1 MLRRV
6 TPVPLSEDDGRS
18 SLFSILRGAK
28 APEALL
34 RDLLSLL
41 PHPAVLVESTGK
53 LVLAN
58 ELAER
63 MFGYQSD
70 ELHGL
75 RIEKLIPERFR
86 GPHSRH
92 FSEYFARPRVRG
104 IGAGLTLSALR
115 KDGTE
120 FPAEIS
126 LGPIETA
133 AGTLVLGLIRAIG
146 PSEERDRAI
155 FDQVTAG
162 VVHTALNGRILEVNK
177 AFCELIGYTRE
188 EALAVHIHDLMH
200 PADAGTGIDAR
211 GRMLARGL
219 SVYQREA
226 RLIRKGGAEIWT
238 HVDTSLIRGAD
249 GRPVHFIS
257 LLHDISAQKRADEQ
271 RCESELR
278 FRQLAENIS
287 EAFWL
292 ADPSKSEVLY
302 VSPAYEGIWGR
313 SAQALLSSPSDW
325 LEAVHPEDR
334 VRVYEAV
341 ETKRTA
347 GTYDEEYRIVRPD
360 GSVRWIRDRAFPVRD
375 DDGRVA
381 RVAGIAEN
389 VTERKN
395 IEAEL
400 ERTVARL
407 RRAVQSAVEVASKI
421 IELRDPYTHGHEHRV
436 GEIAAAIATEM
447 GLPPDVVEGV
457 RVAGYLHDVGKIGVP
472 TEILSR
478 PSRLAPAEL
487 AIVREHAQKSY
498 EILRGMEFPWPVAEA
513 AWQHHER
520 LDGSGYPRGLK
531 GDQIIVEARIL
542 AVADTV
548 EAMASHRPYRAGCGP
563 EAALLEMEAGSGT
576 RFDPLVVQ
584 ACLNLFRVKGYRL
597 PE

>member
-6 TPVPLSEDDGRS
+6 TSVPLSEDDGRS

-34 RDLLSLL
+34 RDLLSLF
-41 PHPAVLVESTGK
+41 PHAAILVESTGR

-63 MFGYQSD
+63 LFGYRSD
-70 ELHGL
+70 ELQGL
-75 RIEKLIPERFR
+75 RIEKLVPERFR
-86 GPHSRH
+86 GAHSVH
-92 FSEYFARPRVRG
+92 FSAYFARPRARRM
-104 IGAGLTLSALR
+104 GAGLTLRALR
-115 KDGTE
+115 KDGAE
-120 FPAEIS
+120 FQAEIS
-126 LGPIETA
+126 LRPIESA
-133 AGTLVLGLIRAIG
+133 AGTLVLGLIRAIS
-146 PSEERDRAI
+146 PREERDQAV

-162 VVHTALNGRILEVNK
+162 IVHTALDGRILEANK
-177 AFCELIGYTRE
+177 AFCEMVGYTRE
-188 EALAVHIHDLMH
+188 EALAVHIHDLVH
-200 PADAGTGIDAR
+200 PADAGKRIDAR
-211 GRMLARGL
+211 WRMLARGL
-219 SVYQREA
+219 SVYQWEA
-226 RLIRKGGAEIWT
+226 RLIGKGGAEMWT
-238 HVDTSLIRGAD
+238 HIDTSLVYGGD
-249 GRPVHFIS
+249 GRPVHFVS
-257 LLHDISAQKRADEQ
+257 LLHDISAQMRADEQ
-271 RCESELR
+271 LRESELR

-292 ADPSKSEVLY
+292 ADQSTSEVLY
-302 VSPAYEGIWGR
+302 VSPAYEEIWGR

-334 VRVYEAV
+334 DRVREAF
-341 ETKRTA
+341 ETERTA

-360 GSVRWIRDRAFPVRD
+360 GSQRWIRDRAFPVRD
-375 DDGRVA
+375 DSGRVD

-395 IEAEL
+395 MEAEL

-407 RRAVQSAVEVASKI
+407 RRAVQSAIEVASKI

-457 RVAGYLHDVGKIGVP
+457 RVAGYLHDVGKVGIP

-478 PSRLAPAEL
+478 PTRLAPAEL

-498 EILRGMEFPWPVAEA
+498 EILQGMEFPWPVAEA

-531 GDQIIVEARIL
+531 GEQIIVEARIL

-548 EAMASHRPYRAGCGP
+548 EAMASHRPYRPACGP
-563 EAALLEMEAGSGT
+563 EAALLEVEAGSGT

-597 PE
+597 PA

>member
-6 TPVPLSEDDGRS
+6 TSVPLSEDDGRS

-34 RDLLSLL
+34 RDLLSLF
-41 PHPAVLVESTGK
+41 PHAAILVESTGR

-63 MFGYQSD
+63 LFGYRSD
-70 ELHGL
+70 ELQGL
-75 RIEKLIPERFR
+75 RIEKLVPERFR
-86 GPHSRH
+86 GAHSVH
-92 FSEYFARPRVRG
+92 FSAYFARPRARRM
-104 IGAGLTLSALR
+104 GAGLTLRALR
-115 KDGTE
+115 KDGAE
-120 FPAEIS
+120 FQAEIS
-126 LGPIETA
+126 LRPIESA
-133 AGTLVLGLIRAIG
+133 AGTLVLGLIRAIS
-146 PSEERDRAI
+146 PREERDQAV

-162 VVHTALNGRILEVNK
+162 IVHTALDGRILEANK
-177 AFCELIGYTRE
+177 AFCEMVGYTRE
-188 EALAVHIHDLMH
+188 EALAVHIHDLVH
-200 PADAGTGIDAR
+200 PADAGKRIDAR
-211 GRMLARGL
+211 WRMLARGL
-219 SVYQREA
+219 SVYQWEA
-226 RLIRKGGAEIWT
+226 RLIGKGGAEMWT
-238 HVDTSLIRGAD
+238 HIDTSLVYGGD
-249 GRPVHFIS
+249 GRPVHFVS
-257 LLHDISAQKRADEQ
+257 LLHDISAQMRADEQ
-271 RCESELR
+271 LRESELR

-292 ADPSKSEVLY
+292 ADQSTSEVLY
-302 VSPAYEGIWGR
+302 VSPAYEEIWGR

-334 VRVYEAV
+334 DRVREAF
-341 ETKRTA
+341 ETERTA

-360 GSVRWIRDRAFPVRD
+360 GSQRWIRDRAFPVRD
-375 DDGRVA
+375 DSGRVV

-395 IEAEL
+395 MEAEL

-407 RRAVQSAVEVASKI
+407 RRAVQSAIEVASKI

-457 RVAGYLHDVGKIGVP
+457 RVAGYLHDVGKVGIP

-478 PSRLAPAEL
+478 PTRLAPAEL

-498 EILRGMEFPWPVAEA
+498 EILQGMEFPWPVAEA

-531 GDQIIVEARIL
+531 GEQIIVEARIL

-548 EAMASHRPYRAGCGP
+548 EAMASHRPYRPACGP
-563 EAALLEMEAGSGT
+563 EAALLEVEAGSGT

-597 PE
+597 PA